1 VIEEDLAVRSAPRKI
16 LLVDDSALAL
26 MLEAE
31 ILTNE
36 GHDVRTAESVSQ
48 LNEVLRDFAPD
59 IILTDV
65 KMPDIDGAELC
76 RLIKAQVTRLVPVIL
91 FSSLP
96 DQELAPLAK
105 SCGADG
111 FLSKSNGLESLVE
124 RVDDLCQDI
133 LW

>member
-1 VIEEDLAVRSAPRKI
+1 MIEEDLAVRSAPRKI

-48 LNEVLRDFAPD
+48 LNAVLRDFAPD

-65 KMPDIDGAELC
+65 KMPDIDGADLC

-96 DQELAPLAK
+96 DQELAPLAR